1 MKLSILD
8 QSPIAKGKT
17 AKEALEASLQ
27 LAKTADEL
35 GYYRYWIA
43 EHHDLPG
50 LASSSPEIMMSYI
63 ASQTSTI
70 RIGSGALLLPNYKPF
85 KVAENFHLLSTL
97 FPGRIDLGIGRAPGA
112 SAEASIALAGNYL
125 QAVKEWP
132 QSIDTLLAFL
142 NDHHPEDHLF
152 RKVKASPI
160 PPIKPEVWM
169 LGTSHKSASVAA
181 EKGLHYCFG
190 QFMSEANGK
199 EAIDLFKEKRKSEQQ
214 NMMLTVSVI
223 CAETDEKAEEIATSV
238 LLWHLQSDDGEKQ
251 EVPSVEEAI
260 KHPYFIAKQEK
271 VAKMKERM
279 IIGNPEKVKRDL
291 LSLTDQYGI
300 DEVMIVTITH
310 DYDDRLK
317 SYKLLADMFNKPV
330 F

>member
-1 MKLSILD
+1 
-8 QSPIAKGKT
+8 
-17 AKEALEASLQ
+17 
-27 LAKTADEL
+27 
-35 GYYRYWIA
+35 
-43 EHHDLPG
+43 
-50 LASSSPEIMMSYI
+50 
-63 ASQTSTI
+63 
-70 RIGSGALLLPNYKPF
+70 
-85 KVAENFHLLSTL
+85 
-97 FPGRIDLGIGRAPGA
+97 
-112 SAEASIALAGNYL
+112 
-125 QAVKEWP
+125 
-132 QSIDTLLAFL
+132 
-142 NDHHPEDHLF
+142 
-152 RKVKASPI
+152 
-160 PPIKPEVWM
+160 
-169 LGTSHKSASVAA
+169 
-181 EKGLHYCFG
+181 
-190 QFMSEANGK
+190 MSEANGS

-251 EVPSVEEAI
+251 EVPSVEEAV

-291 LSLTDQYGI
+291 LSLTNQYGI

-317 SYKLLADMFNKPV
+317 SYKLLADMINKPV